1 MCSSCAEFHQ
11 RSFDT
16 KDHVLLT
23 KDELKCNQ
31 PTENASAIK
40 CGKHNK
46 VIKFYCD
53 TCEETACIHCTIL
66 YHKQH
71 KLFTVVESASEAE
84 NEVQSLVE
92 KVEKRMETISG
103 GIEAAS
109 TKSEAITAREEACKS
124 QIEMFFTQ
132 LHGEI
137 DAQKKSMLAVAAS
150 TAEKQKNEVE
160 TLKNMLQLSLSAC
173 QNGVNFAKH
182 TLEKRDNVQFL
193 NLKSTITCNLGNLT
207 HVQDNI
213 TPKIGNPVRFL
224 KSESTTHQLVEQ
236 LITAAC
242 SVGEVAVCPEKCQA
256 KLSDPKVK
264 VGQESMI
271 NILCKD
277 KEGRIISSGVGKD
290 LIEPTFTGV
299 QVQNV
304 KKTEND
310 EGRHVVSFVPI
321 ELGTVQFEAKINGR
335 ASPGCSVKVDVQW
348 ELSDVHGN
356 GYLRA
361 DKRTHFYSMSG
372 EGDVGTYSF
381 RLGDTAMSSGVVP
394 QNSYNK

>member
-1 MCSSCAEFHQ
+1 M
-11 RSFDT
+11 
-16 KDHVLLT
+16 
-23 KDELKCNQ
+23 
-31 PTENASAIK
+31 
-40 CGKHNK
+40 
-46 VIKFYCD
+46 
-53 TCEETACIHCTIL
+53 
-66 YHKQH
+66 
-71 KLFTVVESASEAE
+71 
-84 NEVQSLVE
+84 
-92 KVEKRMETISG
+92 
-103 GIEAAS
+103 
-109 TKSEAITAREEACKS
+109 
-124 QIEMFFTQ
+124 
-132 LHGEI
+132 
-137 DAQKKSMLAVAAS
+137 
-150 TAEKQKNEVE
+150 
-160 TLKNMLQLSLSAC
+160 
-173 QNGVNFAKH
+173 
-182 TLEKRDNVQFL
+182 

-348 ELSDVHGN
+348 ELSDVHSN

-381 RLGDTAMSSGVVP
+381 RLGDTAMSSGIVP